1 VPYYQPNRNRASS
14 DFDIAHRITFSG
26 GWDLPFDRKWSNR
39 APKGWSL
46 YPIVSWRTGFAL
58 DVFSGRSASSGASG
72 PSGAG
77 DRELVYANLVG
88 AGVTILD
95 PSAPGN
101 RYFNASNFNKIYPT
115 DAAIQANPALATYGT
130 LPRNSFRG
138 PSRINTDLAIA
149 KTTQVFERL
158 NMEFRSEFFNI
169 FNHAE
174 FDNPITLIN
183 NAAQFGKIIATG
195 NPGDPKARV
204 IQFAVRFTF

>member
-1 VPYYQPNRNRASS
+1 
-14 DFDIAHRITFSG
+14 
-26 GWDLPFDRKWSNR
+26 
-39 APKGWSL
+39 
-46 YPIVSWRTGFAL
+46 VSWRSGFAL
-58 DVFSGRSASSGASG
+58 DVFGGFSASTGNPG

-88 AGVTILD
+88 NSVTILD
-95 PSAPGN
+95 PSAAGN
-101 RYFNASNFNKIYPT
+101 RYFNTANFNHTYGATP
-115 DAAIQANPALATYGT
+115 TYGT
-130 LPRNSFRG
+130 LPRNFFRG

-149 KTTQVFERL
+149 KNTQIFERL

-174 FDNPITLIN
+174 FDNPNTNILSS
-183 NAAQFGKIIATG
+183 QFGKVTGTG